1 MFRKNI
7 NDVLI
12 GSLLGDGCIVRSG
25 RGRNQFRFKQS
36 IRNIDYFYF
45 MFFIFEP
52 YLTKGSPIFEK
63 YLDSRYNKYYESLL
77 LQTRPIHNE
86 LLNIDLLKSIFYIQ
100 KENISIKKIDISKVK
115 FENFLTPISFA
126 FWIMDD
132 GHTDNNAIFLNT
144 QSFQKDEVNFL
155 IEVLKI
161 NFNIEARLRKV
172 SNKEQYRIF
181 IPANF
186 TETIK
191 EIVLPH
197 MASSMIYKLNIK

>member
-1 MFRKNI
+1 M
-7 NDVLI
+7 
-12 GSLLGDGCIVRSG
+12 
-25 RGRNQFRFKQS
+25 
-36 IRNIDYFYF
+36 
-45 MFFIFEP
+45 
-52 YLTKGSPIFEK
+52 
-63 YLDSRYNKYYESLL
+63 
-77 LQTRPIHNE
+77 
-86 LLNIDLLKSIFYIQ
+86 LNIDLLKSIFYIQ

>member
-1 MFRKNI
+1 M
-7 NDVLI
+7 
-12 GSLLGDGCIVRSG
+12 
-25 RGRNQFRFKQS
+25 
-36 IRNIDYFYF
+36 
-45 MFFIFEP
+45 
-52 YLTKGSPIFEK
+52 
-63 YLDSRYNKYYESLL
+63 
-77 LQTRPIHNE
+77 
-86 LLNIDLLKSIFYIQ
+86 DLLKSIFYIQ

-155 IEVLKI
+155 IEVLKF